1 MEWSS
6 PITAALTMHVVSV
19 SRLQQ
24 ERVALLQELHQVRSA
39 LRDKDSRA
47 EAEAEAEAEES
58 VSVQRGDAKSSKSRP
73 NRARQPDATANYRR
87 EKSLVMDLNKE
98 VRVSTR
104 PAAPCECPCSS
115 SSCVCRAGGEP
126 AQRAAAGRPAAVQ
139 STCRERVTD
148 LLLLLL
154 PDRRP

>member
-47 EAEAEAEAEES
+47 EREAEAEAAAEES

-73 NRARQPDATANYRR
+73 SRARQPDATASYRR
-87 EKSLVMDLNKE
+87 EKSLVVDLNKE

-126 AQRAAAGRPAAVQ
+126 AQRAAAGRPAAIQ
-139 STCRERVTD
+139 SRCRERVTD
-148 LLLLLL
+148 LLLL

>member
-47 EAEAEAEAEES
+47 EREAAAEES
-58 VSVQRGDAKSSKSRP
+58 VSVQRGVAKSKSRP
-73 NRARQPDATANYRR
+73 SRARQPDATASYRR
-87 EKSLVMDLNKE
+87 EKSLVVDLNKE

-139 STCRERVTD
+139 SRCRERVTD
-148 LLLLLL
+148 LLLLL

>member
-39 LRDKDSRA
+39 LRDKDSR
-47 EAEAEAEAEES
+47 EAEAEAEES
-58 VSVQRGDAKSSKSRP
+58 VSVQRGVAKSSKSRP
-73 NRARQPDATANYRR
+73 SRARQPDATANYRR
-87 EKSLVMDLNKE
+87 EKSLVVDLNKE

-139 STCRERVTD
+139 SRCRERVTD
-148 LLLLLL
+148 LLLLL